1 MSLSSFSEIL
11 PIYRKFE
18 VFAEEDRVKATL
30 AVEGD
35 LENIKVDGMYK
46 WNDCFW
52 SELPSSSLPKTEK
65 NAQTINEILI
75 KSWETQGSIAPSDET
90 GEKLPLIT
98 NQCQLVNG
106 LLMYYFKSLNIADN
120 MKRVVGLKRGEVHSF
135 LIVGDHIIDNTFC
148 ESVVKAIQV
157 NPLLAQILDSKCY
170 DVDPADPENNAD
182 PKSSGIGLKNERLV
196 FGKEEKME
204 QMEVWISARFWFS
217 NLTVFDTHMRKFIKE
232 KYGVAID
239 SLANKWVKLCWNC
252 YAATEELKKC
262 SKCLIARYC
271 GKSCQVQDWKV
282 HKILHKYFGLLG
294 MMGTPSAL
302 PQQYILNCFR
312 KVLTNNQ
319 QID

>member
-1 MSLSSFSEIL
+1 MASGSFEIKMSISSFSQIL
-11 PIYRKFE
+11 PIYWKFE
-18 VFAEEDRVKATL
+18 DFAKEDRVKATL
-30 AVEGD
+30 AIEGD
-35 LENIKVDGMYK
+35 LESCWQVVGKYK
-46 WNDCFW
+46 WNDCFL
-52 SELPSSSLPKTEK
+52 SKLPSSSLPKTEK
-65 NAQTINEILI
+65 NAQMINEILI
-75 KSWETQGSIAPSDET
+75 KSWETQGSIAPST
-90 GEKLPLIT
+90 TNGEKLPLIT

-106 LLMYYFKSLNIADN
+106 LLIYYFKSLNIADN

-262 SKCLIARYC
+262 SQCKIARYC
-271 GKSCQVQDWKV
+271 GKNCQVQDWKV
-282 HKILHKYFGLLG
+282 HKILHKNYVLFG
-294 MMGTPSAL
+294 MMGTPSL
-302 PQQYILNCFR
+302 P
-312 KVLTNNQ
+312 
-319 QID
+319 